1 MGADQSR
8 IILPRRTAL
17 LGGAASLLPLFRPA
31 SLAATPPAP
40 AATATPPEAAATPP
54 NAPGENPAERASPP
68 RVDLLFC
75 GDSLAQGMFL
85 TLQPA
90 LRRRETLRIINGT
103 LHATGVTRGD
113 EYDWTAVSRD
123 LVARHR
129 PHLVVFWIG
138 ANDFRPLVVRA
149 LRARHA
155 FGSAG
160 FAELYGQRVAEMVG
174 NAVQGGAR
182 AIWLGLPNMR
192 ETQFAGAVRQLNG
205 IQQAAAEGA
214 GAMFL
219 PTWDATSDE
228 QGRYMPA
235 LALENATHSLRAE
248 DGVHFTHFGYR
259 RIASLLFDAA
269 GERFPEL
276 APCLGRVAAA

>member
-1 MGADQSR
+1 MPVD
-8 IILPRRTAL
+8 
-17 LGGAASLLPLFRPA
+17 
-31 SLAATPPAP
+31 P
-40 AATATPPEAAATPP
+40 AAPRHA
-54 NAPGENPAERASPP
+54 PP

-85 TLQPA
+85 SLQPA
-90 LRRRETLRIINGT
+90 MRRRETLRIINGT

-123 LVARHR
+123 LVQRHQ

-138 ANDFRPLVVRA
+138 ANDFRPMVLRA
-149 LRARHA
+149 LRARYPFGTAA
-155 FGSAG
+155 FND
-160 FAELYGQRVAEMVG
+160 LYGQRVAEMAG
-174 NAVQGGAR
+174 NATQAGAR
-182 AIWLGLPNMR
+182 AVWLGLPNMR
-192 ETQFAGAVRQLNG
+192 ETQFAGAARRLND
-205 IQQAAAEGA
+205 IQQAAAEAA
-214 GAMFL
+214 GAVFL
-219 PTWDATSDE
+219 STWDATSDA

-235 LALENATHSLRAE
+235 VALERSIQAMRAE

-276 APCLGRVAAA
+276 APCLGRVNEA

>member
-1 MGADQSR
+1 MGAGQSR
-8 IILPRRTAL
+8 IILPRRSAL
-17 LGGAASLLPLFRPA
+17 LGGAASLFPLLRPA
-31 SLAATPPAP
+31 PLAATPQAAEATAAPSSPEATATPPAADAPPAP
-40 AATATPPEAAATPP
+40 AAP
-54 NAPGENPAERASPP
+54 R

-160 FAELYGQRVAEMVG
+160 FADLYGQRVAEMVG

-192 ETQFAGAVRQLNG
+192 ETQFAGAVRQLNT
-205 IQQAAAEGA
+205 IQQTAAEGA
-214 GAMFL
+214 GALFL

-235 LALENATHSLRAE
+235 LALERATHSLRAE

-259 RIASLLFDAA
+259 RIATLLFDAA
-269 GERFPEL
+269 GERFPDL
-276 APCLGRVAAA
+276 APCLGRFGEA

>member
-1 MGADQSR
+1 MGAGQSR
-8 IILPRRTAL
+8 IILPRRSAL
-17 LGGAASLLPLFRPA
+17 LGGAASLIPLFRPA

-40 AATATPPEAAATPP
+40 EATATPPEAAAAPP
-54 NAPGENPAERASPP
+54 AATGAAPAERATPQ

-85 TLQPA
+85 TLHPA

-113 EYDWTAVSRD
+113 EYDWTVASRD
-123 LVARHR
+123 LVARHQ

-160 FAELYGQRVAEMVG
+160 FAQLYRERVAEMVT

-192 ETQFAGAVRQLNG
+192 EAQFAGAVRQLNA

-214 GAMFL
+214 GALFL

-235 LALENATHSLRAE
+235 VALERATHSLRAE

-259 RIASLLFDAA
+259 RIGAMLFDAA
-269 GERFPEL
+269 AEHFPEL
-276 APCLGRVAAA
+276 APCLGRFGEA